1 MVGEQVPVSS
11 GRGRGSAA
19 GRSMGAPGQM
29 GQVGA
34 GSSRSSCQA
43 DGEPGTCEQALPPQK
58 WLIVIQQLRVQT
70 QELCQ

>member
-1 MVGEQVPVSS
+1 
-11 GRGRGSAA
+11 
-19 GRSMGAPGQM
+19 MGAPGQM